1 MSDSIEFSDDA
12 IGVAQRCIDGL
23 VAEGAE
29 HATLIVTYKNGQ
41 QVMLKSSSQ
50 QSDFFKRLEAA

>member
-1 MSDSIEFSDDA
+1 MSDSVEFSDDA
-12 IGVAQRCIDGL
+12 IDVAQRCIDGL
-23 VAEGAE
+23 VAKGAV
-29 HATLIVTYKNGQ
+29 HATLIVTYKDGQ